1 MNLRN
6 KAVRMGFAMCLA
18 AAGGHAV
25 GGPLRCSAGNQDSTC
40 APHVS
45 SAWQTPPTCPAQPG
59 WTTVASAAWIGSQ
72 YSAPQCNYQAPPS
85 CPAGYSTVSAASW
98 NGSSWVGLGCAIPP
112 PPTQGVCQY
121 GFASG
126 PAWTGSSWSYTC
138 NAPPPVVDLKT
149 SCEAALPSAISS
161 GAVTSITT
169 YEGDSTDAVG
179 MQGYRAQYPGDRLLS
194 WTAFGSNGCD
204 NGGQV
209 ARGAVMCAINPNTG
223 HVDAIIASIPQSAC
237 HPH

>member
-6 KAVRMGFAMCLA
+6 KAARMGVAVCLA
-18 AAGGHAV
+18 TAGGHAV

-59 WTTVASAAWIGSQ
+59 WTTVASAVWIGSQ
-72 YSAPQCNYQAPPS
+72 YSAPQCNYQAPPQ
-85 CPAGYSTVSAASW
+85 CPTGWVTTASPGW
-98 NGSSWVGLGCAIPP
+98 TGNSWTGPFCQMPQPP
-112 PPTQGVCQY
+112 GPNSCQY

-138 NAPPPVVDLKT
+138 NAPPPAIDVT
-149 SCEAALPSAISS
+149 ASCEAALPSAISS
-161 GAVTSITT
+161 GAVTSING
-169 YEGDSTDAVG
+169 YQGDVTDNLVN
-179 MQGYRAQYPGDRLLS
+179 QQYTAQYPGDRLLS
-194 WTAFGSNGCD
+194 WAAVGSNGCD
-204 NGGQV
+204 SGGQV
-209 ARGAVMCAINPNTG
+209 ARGAVMCAVNPNTG
-223 HVDAIIASIPQSAC
+223 HVDAIIAAIPQSAC